1 MPIIPSCEQQE
12 SDKKR
17 KVSKAKKLIL
27 KVLEGGTNVG
37 SVIEI
42 NANGLVGSKRQVQDG
57 NAYFGIEANN
67 VLSFMLVGKIK

>member
-1 MPIIPSCEQQE
+1 MHNKMPII
-12 SDKKR
+12 
-17 KVSKAKKLIL
+17 SKTKKLIL
-27 KVLEGGTNVG
+27 KVIEGKMNVG
-37 SVIEI
+37 SIIEI